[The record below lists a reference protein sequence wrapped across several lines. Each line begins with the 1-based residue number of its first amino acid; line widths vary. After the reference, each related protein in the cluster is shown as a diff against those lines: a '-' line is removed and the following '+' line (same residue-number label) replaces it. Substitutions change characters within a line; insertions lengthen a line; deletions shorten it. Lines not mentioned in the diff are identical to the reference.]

1 VTIERDDLLGIAQAE
16 RAALGRT
23 IQYTAPEAWGKPSR
37 LDGWTLKDVV
47 AHLAASERVASA
59 ALGSEPAAEVEEF
72 LRDGGDLT
80 IDAFNDYAVRRRAE
94 TPLRDLVVEWGRHAD
109 TALARAGAIPADD
122 WGSAHVSWLAGE
134 VPARSLLQS
143 RVMEWWVHGEDIRA
157 GADLP
162 PRAEHWPVYCTND
175 LAVRTLPW
183 ALGLA
188 GLRFEGRALHFVL
201 EGSGGGEWRQGLAP
215 RQSVDPDSPVDALV
229 EGRGIAFAQVASRR
243 VPAEEYFDD
252 GTLVLSGDADL
263 ALTVLRH
270 IRAFA

>member
-1 VTIERDDLLGIAQAE
+1 MTIERGDLLGIAQAE
-16 RAALGRT
+16 REALGRT

-59 ALGSEPAAEVEEF
+59 ALGSEPAPEVEEF

-80 IDAFNDYAVRRRAE
+80 IDAFNEYAVRRRAE
-94 TPLRDLVVEWGRHAD
+94 VPVREVVVEWGRHAD
-109 TALARAGAIPADD
+109 TALVRAGSIPADD
-122 WGSAHVSWLAGE
+122 WGGARVSWLAGE

-162 PRAEHWPVYCTND
+162 PRDEHWPVYCTND

-188 GLRFEGRALHFVL
+188 GLRFEGRAMRFVL

-215 RQSVDPDSPVDALV
+215 RQSLDPDRPVNALV

-243 VPAEEYFDD
+243 VPAEEYIDD
-252 GTLVLSGDADL
+252 GTLVVSGDADL

-270 IRAFA
+270 IRPFA